1 MIVLIDGDCALCVG
15 LVEWLAARI
24 PADKLTPETIVFVP
38 GESDWGQELLS
49 KAHVTGFDSV
59 VVLKD
64 GHVLQE
70 GDAVLA
76 LAAVL
81 PRRWRVVA
89 AVGRAV
95 PRPLR
100 NAIYRWIAKNR
111 ISWFG
116 RKEMCAI
123 DSRVAHLTYGPR
135 GLLRR
140 EDVPDTDGFA
150 G

>member
-15 LVEWLAARI
+15 LVEWLAQRI
-24 PADKLTPETIVFVP
+24 PPDKLNPETIVFVP

-49 KAHVTGFDSV
+49 KAQVTAFDSV
-59 VVLKD
+59 VVVTD

-70 GDAVLA
+70 GEAILA
-76 LAAVL
+76 LATVL
-81 PRRWRVVA
+81 PRRWRMVA
-89 AVGRAV
+89 AGGRV
-95 PRPLR
+95 LPRPLR
-100 NAIYRWIAKNR
+100 NGLYRWIAKNR

-116 RKEMCAI
+116 RKEVCAI
-123 DSRVAHLTYGPR
+123 DFRVAHLTYGPR

>member
-15 LVEWLAARI
+15 LVEWLAQRI
-24 PADKLTPETIVFVP
+24 PTEKLTPETIVFVP

-49 KAHVTGFDSV
+49 KADVVGLDSV
-59 VVLKD
+59 VVVKD
-64 GHVLQE
+64 GQALQE

-76 LAAVL
+76 LAGVL
-81 PRRWRVVA
+81 PRRWRAVA
-89 AVGRAV
+89 ALGRLV

-100 NAIYRWIAKNR
+100 NGLYRWIAKNR

-116 RKEMCAI
+116 RKEVCAI

>member
-15 LVEWLAARI
+15 LVEWLAQRI
-24 PADKLTPETIVFVP
+24 PSDKLTPETIVFVP

-49 KAHVTGFDSV
+49 KAHVAGFDSV
-59 VVLKD
+59 VVLKN

-76 LAAVL
+76 LADVL
-81 PRRWRVVA
+81 PQRWRVVA
-89 AVGRAV
+89 ALGRVV
-95 PRPLR
+95 PRPWR
-100 NAIYRWIAKNR
+100 NAVYRWVAKNR

-116 RKEMCAI
+116 RKEVCAI

-140 EDVPDTDGFA
+140 EDVPNTEGFA